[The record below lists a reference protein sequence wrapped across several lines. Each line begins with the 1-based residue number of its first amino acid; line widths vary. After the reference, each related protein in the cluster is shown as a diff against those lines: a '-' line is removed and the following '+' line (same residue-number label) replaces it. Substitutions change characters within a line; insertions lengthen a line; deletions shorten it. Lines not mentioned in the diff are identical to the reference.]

1 MDMSDT
7 KLFISLKKQVYSL
20 VLPQRKENLPCQPW
34 EWPDE
39 NAPFAWVETNSWEGL
54 HGPLI
59 ARWRTAA
66 PKSCQNWAPFH
77 TWVTDK
83 TIFGHGIE
91 VIAIRRPYL
100 QRKSIYLTYFSL
112 LHLLCT
118 RKKSTLHSGMVL
130 FKPPKL
136 QYMYKVKFST
146 ILK

>member
-7 KLFISLKKQVYSL
+7 KLFISLKKTKFTLFFY
-20 VLPQRKENLPCQPW
+20 PKEKKQDLPCQPW

-77 TWVTDK
+77 TWVTDE

-100 QRKSIYLTYFSL
+100 QRKYNFTLLISPYYTYYSQKKHASLGDGSFTKTSI
-112 LHLLCT
+112 
-118 RKKSTLHSGMVL
+118 
-130 FKPPKL
+130 
-136 QYMYKVKFST
+136 YKVKFST
-146 ILK
+146 ISK